1 MQGASSD
8 KFSSLIKEVQ
18 VLQITY
24 LVSLRSDVCGV
35 NTHSFT
41 GELGLGVS
49 VVILPFVHGFS
60 AVKHGADSLTR
71 TEGYPRTGLLTTNPD
86 GGL

>member
-8 KFSSLIKEVQ
+8 KFSSLTKEVQ

-24 LVSLRSDVCGV
+24 LISLRSDICGV
-35 NTHSFT
+35 NAHSLT

-49 VVILPFVHGFS
+49 VVILPLIHGFS
-60 AVKHGADSLTR
+60 AAKHRADSLTR
-71 TEGYPRTGLLTTNPD
+71 TEG
-86 GGL
+86 